1 MTPNGRRGNDMSMM
15 TSQQI
20 RRLIYALEDLER
32 DTQNKELDYM
42 IRDLIN
48 KVEEVQIIR
57 EEDETKEARRARKN
71 AKAFGFI

>member
-1 MTPNGRRGNDMSMM
+1 MSMM

-48 KVEEVQIIR
+48 KVEEVQLIR